1 MLCRYSRML
10 GEVLD
15 TGGAK
20 VTGEREAGL
29 CHHRVIEAA
38 PALVPA
44 LGQGGPDLT
53 SNSSPS

>member
-1 MLCRYSRML
+1 ML

-53 SNSSPS
+53 SNSSPG